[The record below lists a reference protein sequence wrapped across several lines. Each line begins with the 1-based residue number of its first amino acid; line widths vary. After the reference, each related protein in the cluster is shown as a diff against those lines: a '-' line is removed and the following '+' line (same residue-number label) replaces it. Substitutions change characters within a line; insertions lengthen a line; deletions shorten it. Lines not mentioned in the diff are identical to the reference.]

1 MEYVY
6 VRKWD
11 WMTYYILI
19 WLTLLIKNLEGI
31 LLEKYCVLAF
41 FFSFSVTEQIYSTNN
56 FAGFKLKFNTN
67 PVSWVILVHG
77 SSLGSSLDKMI
88 NYNVLSE
95 KINKLW
101 TTASKPGFFLASI
114 LNQNTIPSD
123 VISEVSSWC
132 LYRSS
137 ALMSLLL

>member
-1 MEYVY
+1 MGLDDILYTNLINSTY
-6 VRKWD
+6 QKFGGHFVRK
-11 WMTYYILI
+11 ILCSCI
-19 WLTLLIKNLEGI
+19 
-31 LLEKYCVLAF
+31 

-67 PVSWVILVHG
+67 PVSWVILVNG

>member
-1 MEYVY
+1 MGLDDMLYINLINSTY
-6 VRKWD
+6 HKFGGHFVRK
-11 WMTYYILI
+11 TVCSFIFFFPFPLLNKYIVLT
-19 WLTLLIKNLEGI
+19 TLL
-31 LLEKYCVLAF
+31 VL
-41 FFSFSVTEQIYSTNN
+41 
-56 FAGFKLKFNTN
+56 KLKFNTN

-77 SSLGSSLDKMI
+77 SSLDKMT

-114 LNQNTIPSD
+114 LNQNTNPSD
-123 VISEVSSWC
+123 VISEVSSWW

-137 ALMSLLL
+137 GLMT